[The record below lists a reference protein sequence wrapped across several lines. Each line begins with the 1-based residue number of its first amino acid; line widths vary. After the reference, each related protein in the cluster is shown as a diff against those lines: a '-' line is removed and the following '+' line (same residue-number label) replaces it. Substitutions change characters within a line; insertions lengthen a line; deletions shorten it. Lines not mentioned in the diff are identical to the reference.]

1 MLRGSNVK
9 CEFSLQKDLW
19 AAEVDEG
26 QMGQV
31 INDLIINADQA
42 MPNGGIISVTAENVT
57 VDASSILPLPEGKYI
72 LISIQD
78 QGEGISPQNL
88 TRIFD
93 PYFTTKERGSGL
105 GLVTVY
111 SIVKSHQGHL
121 DVESTEGVG
130 TLSPGI
136 RERN

>member
-1 MLRGSNVK
+1 
-9 CEFSLQKDLW
+9 
-19 AAEVDEG
+19 
-26 QMGQV
+26 MGQV
-31 INDLIINADQA
+31 INNLIINADQA
-42 MPNGGIISVTAENVT
+42 MPNGGIISFTAENVT
-57 VDASSILPLPEGKYI
+57 VDASGILPLPEGKYI

-88 TRIFD
+88 TKIFD
-93 PYFTTKERGSGL
+93 LYFTTKERGSGL
-105 GLVTVY
+105 GLATVY
-111 SIVKSHQGHL
+111 SIVKSHQEHL